1 VDVASTTGDSEVACV
16 TCWALMALGQSG
28 LGKVPGAWSGSPLDV
43 MVRVVA
49 LQVKLTVLVRLESP
63 GTATLAEWLQ

>member
-1 VDVASTTGDSEVACV
+1 
-16 TCWALMALGQSG
+16 
-28 LGKVPGAWSGSPLDV
+28 

>member
-1 VDVASTTGDSEVACV
+1 
-16 TCWALMALGQSG
+16 MALGQSG